1 MQAGLQR
8 YLLLGMFLEVNCMY
22 SEEMLRKAEMK
33 FLILALVLRFKL
45 VLTWEIIKMPF
56 ESLFL

>member
-1 MQAGLQR
+1 
-8 YLLLGMFLEVNCMY
+8 MY

>member
-8 YLLLGMFLEVNCMY
+8 CLLLGIFLGVNYMY
-22 SEEMLRKAEMK
+22 REEMLQKAEMK

-45 VLTWEIIKMPF
+45 VLTWEII
-56 ESLFL
+56 